1 MTARPGP
8 GGTVT
13 GMTTATRTRPPEAPT
28 GQAGSTHPEA
38 RVARMLVLTLPEGDP
53 GNAAVLTRLAT
64 HPDDQTRM
72 AVAAHP
78 DTPPRTLVSMFADA
92 NLGVACLALQRPV
105 PAATRGLAGAL
116 RRAVQ
121 AAAQPESLA
130 SMNDVVRGA
139 VAEHGHA
146 PATVLAGLLADPDV
160 VVRAAAASNPRLPAA
175 HLGQAMLGDLTVERL
190 AEVVTD
196 WLGRTGYPHPQQ
208 LREVMTALHVD
219 ARRDRTPLL
228 VKDALE
234 LARGVSTT

>member
-1 MTARPGP
+1 
-8 GGTVT
+8 
-13 GMTTATRTRPPEAPT
+13 MTTATRTRPPEAPT

-105 PAATRGLAGAL
+105 PAATRGLAG
-116 RRAVQ
+116 
-121 AAAQPESLA
+121 
-130 SMNDVVRGA
+130 
-139 VAEHGHA
+139 
-146 PATVLAGLLADPDV
+146 LLADPDV